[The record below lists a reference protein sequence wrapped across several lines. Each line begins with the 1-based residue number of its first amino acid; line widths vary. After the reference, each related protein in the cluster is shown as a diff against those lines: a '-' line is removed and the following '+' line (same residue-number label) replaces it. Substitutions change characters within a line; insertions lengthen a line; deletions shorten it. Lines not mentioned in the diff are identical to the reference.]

1 MGCCSLPPPVK
12 PHGSKLVFT
21 TKFRSDGS
29 IDYYKDRL
37 VVLKNKLEFGLN
49 YGETFV
55 PIAKVTIVH
64 AILITATSKSWPLH
78 QIHVKNAFLHADL
91 KEEVYIQLPIGKSKY
106 HVFVRTL

>member
-49 YGETFV
+49 YG
-55 PIAKVTIVH
+55 
-64 AILITATSKSWPLH
+64 
-78 QIHVKNAFLHADL
+78 DL
-91 KEEVYIQLPIGKSKY
+91 CSYSQGDYCARYSYNCYI
-106 HVFVRTL
+106 